1 MRYIFVQFV
10 IVNED
15 IKSDFFFP
23 LYFHIYKKEGNNIST
38 IQQHSADH
46 IYLNIAS

>member
-15 IKSDFFFP
+15 IKSDFSFP
-23 LYFHIYKKEGNNIST
+23 YIFIDTKNKVTIYPPFSNVLLI
-38 IQQHSADH
+38 
-46 IYLNIAS
+46 IYI